1 MTIASANIKFSDIAT
16 EITAGGTTQGATNV
30 SLKTISGKSVKQ
42 QTEDAQGAGPNFSLA
57 KETWAYGGAT
67 SGRSS
72 GTVTSAQGTG
82 KAGLNTPPYALSEWG
97 GYDPIT
103 NSEVGTDTVP
113 VVKSFNSTVSVNR
126 CLDSSTAGIRIF
138 CTKSGN
144 RITIFAGSFG
154 DNVDDHLGVVSGFNG
169 AASSSTFNNGSTA
182 TEIGRLDA
190 NTAGHIPTGCTMSSV
205 SGTNSVTGRT
215 PFFLNQG
222 LTLQTIALGANTTTN
237 LGSTEI
243 GYQIRGGGT
252 TEHNPQSGVG
262 ELFINLGIKFNWTW
276 PTSPSGDSYNA
287 NATVV
292 WIHLHARQQFGS
304 SSGFNRFNSC

>member
-16 EITAGGTTQGATNV
+16 EITAGGTTQGTTNV

-42 QTEDAQGAGPNFSLA
+42 QTEDAETAGPNFSLA
-57 KETWAYGGAT
+57 KETWAYGGKTA
-67 SGRSS
+67 GRSS

-82 KAGLNTPPYALSEWG
+82 KAGLNTPPYALSEWV

-103 NSEVGTDTVP
+103 NSEVGTDTFP
-113 VVKSFNSTVSVNR
+113 VVKSFQNSIIVGQ
-126 CLDSSTAGIRIF
+126 CADECAAGLRIF

-222 LTLQTIALGANTTTN
+222 LTLQTIALGAVTTTN

-243 GYQIRGGGT
+243 GYQIKIGGL
-252 TEHNPQSGVG
+252 TEFVG
-262 ELFINLGIKFNWTW
+262 DAGIANLNINLGIKFNWTW

-292 WIHLHARQQFGS
+292 WVHLHARQQFGNRP
-304 SSGFNRFNSC
+304 GFNSASC

>member
-82 KAGLNTPPYALSEWG
+82 KAGLNTPPYALSEWV

-103 NSEVGTDTVP
+103 NSEVGTDTFP
-113 VVKSFNSTVSVNR
+113 VVKSFQNSIIVGQ
-126 CLDSSTAGIRIF
+126 CADECAAGLRIF

-154 DNVDDHLGVVSGFNG
+154 DDNSTFFGAVTAFNG
-169 AASSSTFNNGSTA
+169 AGSSSAITNGTNA

-205 SGTNSVTGRT
+205 SGTNSVTGQN
-215 PFFLNQG
+215 FFINEGISLE
-222 LTLQTIALGANTTTN
+222 TIANGANTTTN

-292 WIHLHARQQFGS
+292 WIHLHARQRFVS
-304 SSGFNRFNSC
+304 VSGFSNNSC

>member
-82 KAGLNTPPYALSEWG
+82 KAGLNTPPYALSEWV

-103 NSEVGTDTVP
+103 NSEVGTDTFP
-113 VVKSFNSTVSVNR
+113 VVKSFQNSIIVGQ
-126 CLDSSTAGIRIF
+126 CADECAAGLRIF

-154 DNVDDHLGVVSGFNG
+154 DDNSTFFGAVTAFNG
-169 AASSSTFNNGSTA
+169 AGSSSAITNGTNA

-205 SGTNSVTGRT
+205 SGTNSVTGQN
-215 PFFLNQG
+215 FFINEGISLE
-222 LTLQTIALGANTTTN
+222 TIANGANTTTN

-243 GYQIRGGGT
+243 GYQIKIGGL
-252 TEHNPQSGVG
+252 TEFVG
-262 ELFINLGIKFNWTW
+262 DAGITNLNINLGIKFNWTW

-292 WIHLHARQQFGS
+292 WVHLHARQQFGNRP
-304 SSGFNRFNSC
+304 GFNSASC

>member
-16 EITAGGTTQGATNV
+16 EITAGGTTQGTTNV

-57 KETWAYGGAT
+57 KETWAYGGKTA
-67 SGRSS
+67 GRSS

-82 KAGLNTPPYALSEWG
+82 KAGLNTPPYALSEWV

-103 NSEVGTDTVP
+103 NSEVGTDTFP
-113 VVKSFNSTVSVNR
+113 VVKAFRDETRVNA
-126 CLDSSTAGIRIF
+126 CQDTCIAGLRIF
-138 CTKSGN
+138 CTKSSN

-154 DNVDDHLGVVSGFNG
+154 NNSDEHFGVVSGFNG
-169 AASSSTFNNGSTA
+169 AGSSSTFSNGTNA

-190 NTAGHIPTGCTMSSV
+190 NTAGHLPTGCTMSTV
-205 SGTNSVTGRT
+205 TGTNAITGQNY
-215 PFFLNQG
+215 FVNDG
-222 LTLQTIALGANTTTN
+222 LTVQTIALGANTTTN

-243 GYQIRGGGT
+243 GYQVKAGGITEFITSEGT
-252 TEHNPQSGVG
+252 GN
-262 ELFINLGIKFNWTW
+262 LNINLGIKFNWTW

-292 WIHLHARQQFGS
+292 WVHLHARQQFGNRP
-304 SSGFNRFNSC
+304 GFNSASC

>member
-113 VVKSFNSTVSVNR
+113 VVKSFNSTISANR
-126 CLDSSTAGIRIF
+126 CLASSTAGVRIF

-154 DNVDDHLGVVSGFNG
+154 DDNSTFFGAVTAFNG
-169 AASSSTFNNGSTA
+169 AGSSSAITNGTNA

-190 NTAGHIPTGCTMSSV
+190 NTAGHLPTGCTMSTV
-205 SGTNSVTGRT
+205 TGTNAITGQNY
-215 PFFLNQG
+215 FVNDG

-243 GYQIRGGGT
+243 GYQVKAGGITEFITSEGT
-252 TEHNPQSGVG
+252 GN
-262 ELFINLGIKFNWTW
+262 LNINLGIKFNWTW

-292 WIHLHARQQFGS
+292 WVHLHARQQFGS

>member
-42 QTEDAQGAGPNFSLA
+42 QTEDAETAGPNFSLA

-82 KAGLNTPPYALSEWG
+82 KAGLNSPPYALSEWG

-113 VVKSFNSTVSVNR
+113 VVKAFRDETRVNA
-126 CLDSSTAGIRIF
+126 CQDTCIAGLRIF
-138 CTKSGN
+138 CTKSSN

-154 DNVDDHLGVVSGFNG
+154 NNSDEHFGVVSGFNG

-222 LTLQTIALGANTTTN
+222 LTLQTIALGAVTTTN

-243 GYQIRGGGT
+243 GYQIKIGGL
-252 TEHNPQSGVG
+252 TEFVG
-262 ELFINLGIKFNWTW
+262 DAGIANLNINLGIKFNWTW

-292 WIHLHARQQFGS
+292 WVHLHARQQFGNRP
-304 SSGFNRFNSC
+304 GFNSASC